1 MRGGPAGRTRV
12 WETVMCETTPETA
25 LLNRHPGVRECVAA
39 MPDFLA
45 WKSALPVVEVDGE
58 TLFVIGGDQLKDLD
72 QVIVAW
78 TNQFCPDL
86 FDRSSGQGRTK

>member
-1 MRGGPAGRTRV
+1 
-12 WETVMCETTPETA
+12 MCETTAETT

-39 MPDFLA
+39 MPAFLA
-45 WKSALPVVEVDGE
+45 WKDSLRAVEVDGE

-78 TNQFCPDL
+78 TNQFRPEL
-86 FDRSSGQGRTK
+86 FGRPPEQGRTK

>member
-1 MRGGPAGRTRV
+1 
-12 WETVMCETTPETA
+12 MCETTPEAA
-25 LLNRHPGVRECVAA
+25 LLDRHPGVRECVAA

-45 WKSALPVVEVDGE
+45 WKDALRVVEVDGE

-78 TNQFCPDL
+78 TNQFRPDL
-86 FDRSSGQGRTK
+86 FGRPPGQGRTK